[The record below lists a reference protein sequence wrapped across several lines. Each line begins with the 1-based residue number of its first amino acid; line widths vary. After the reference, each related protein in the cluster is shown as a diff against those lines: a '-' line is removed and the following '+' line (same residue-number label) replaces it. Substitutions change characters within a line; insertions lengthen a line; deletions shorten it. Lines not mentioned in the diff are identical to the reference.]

1 MDLDDRFLEMLMFYI
16 VNSRQKKIPTEIAYR
31 HLQRMVEK
39 VEVEERFE
47 WVKNVLLGPEEVR
60 KGVAALIVDFIASDE
75 SSPFYDR
82 IRYTG
87 EEKEP
92 QHLTDDLV
100 LETYISKLLKE
111 KTFGMM
117 EPERVASLLIDYWS
131 AIRDLY
137 PSCFRQ
143 GIVEQYTLLKHTG
156 IASFT
161 YLFPTLYSYCMMEG
175 DVSKE
180 KMRELLGYLK
190 EEVDEISDPDFRRP
204 IDEKWWSRAHG
215 PFISRATGEKA
226 FNTIAENFATKLSI
240 VLKKKEGR

>member
-1 MDLDDRFLEMLMFYI
+1 VNELFQKASGDFSHKFPFFLYRSLKLLH
-16 VNSRQKKIPTEIAYR
+16 NTATEIAYR

-82 IRYTG
+82 IRYT
-87 EEKEP
+87 EW
-92 QHLTDDLV
+92 
-100 LETYISKLLKE
+100 KE

-143 GIVEQYTLLKHTG
+143 GITIEDYGKYT
-156 IASFT
+156 
-161 YLFPTLYSYCMMEG
+161 
-175 DVSKE
+175 
-180 KMRELLGYLK
+180 
-190 EEVDEISDPDFRRP
+190 
-204 IDEKWWSRAHG
+204 
-215 PFISRATGEKA
+215 
-226 FNTIAENFATKLSI
+226 
-240 VLKKKEGR
+240 